1 VIRPANADSRKLITG
16 ATSVGLHRFPVG
28 HGYTVDEDGPDGFG
42 SPSLALVP
50 YVPTGSVR
58 IPSTKLLVPPFV
70 LDHGGSTTYQLEVG
84 LDDDADS
91 TVGHGESA
99 FNVTMTDAP
108 RTSRSASAP
117 RHRFPSPSNRSP
129 DEQALVPVEIGNMR
143 KFMSPR

>member
-1 VIRPANADSRKLITG
+1 MIRPANADTRKLITG

-70 LDHGGSTTYQLEVG
+70 LDHGGSTTYHSRWALTTTRIP
-84 LDDDADS
+84 LSATASPPS
-91 TVGHGESA
+91 T
-99 FNVTMTDAP
+99 
-108 RTSRSASAP
+108 
-117 RHRFPSPSNRSP
+117 
-129 DEQALVPVEIGNMR
+129 
-143 KFMSPR
+143 

>member
-1 VIRPANADSRKLITG
+1 MIRPANADSRKLITG

-28 HGYTVDEDGPDGFG
+28 HGYTVDEDRRDGFG

-58 IPSTKLLVPPFV
+58 IPSTKPLVPPFL

-91 TVGHGESA
+91 TVGHGDSA
-99 FNVTMTDAP
+99 FNVTTTDV
-108 RTSRSASAP
+108 TT
-117 RHRFPSPSNRSP
+117 NT
-129 DEQALVPVEIGNMR
+129 ALGVCPTVSLPIAV
-143 KFMSPR
+143 KP